1 MVRET
6 LILDESAADGWDEAP
21 PLLTMPITTAVK
33 TTDGALRRISVLD
46 EIGSIRGFD
55 SPLVE
60 ALRAQAVIDFDH
72 QLDELRSIGQTSTQ
86 VLARMLTERR
96 AVVDD
101 EREQRVRGEVVSQSF
116 ASLCLAGM
124 LDNDLTS
131 DIASNAVQMNL
142 LALETDIDPDA
153 ANETSGMVGG
163 N

>member
-1 MVRET
+1 
-6 LILDESAADGWDEAP
+6 
-21 PLLTMPITTAVK
+21 MPITTAVK